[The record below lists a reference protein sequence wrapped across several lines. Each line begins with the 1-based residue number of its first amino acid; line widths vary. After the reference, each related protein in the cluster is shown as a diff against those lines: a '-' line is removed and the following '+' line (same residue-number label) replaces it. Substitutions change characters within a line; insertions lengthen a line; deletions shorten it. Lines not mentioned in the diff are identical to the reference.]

1 LRRAGILGTLV
12 LAAGLVAASWP
23 PPVAHGTAAADR
35 PRRPNIVFI
44 LTDDLDTEYPDGSWI
59 NHYPR
64 LRRLLADRGT
74 TFSNFFVSLSL
85 CCPSRSSILRGQY
98 AHNTQIFTN
107 AGAGGGF
114 QKAHDLGL
122 EDSTIATWLQN
133 AGYRTI
139 LLGKYLN
146 GYPGRMGAEYV
157 PPGWDEWYSGERNQY
172 LQFDYDLN
180 ENGEIV
186 SYGSEPEDYLQDV
199 IRDKA
204 TDFIRRTAAADHPK
218 PFFMWMPTYSP
229 HQPATFAPRHAD
241 RFPDV
246 EAPRPPTFNEE
257 DVSGHPRWVQ
267 NRPLL
272 TEQQIEQIDALYRK
286 RLQSMLGVVDTVEEL
301 IRALRETGQLDNTY
315 IFFSSD
321 NGFHLGQHR
330 LPAGKNTEFE
340 EDLRV
345 PMIVRGP
352 GVPAGRVLEHLT
364 LNIDFAPTFAEL
376 ARVEAPDFIDGQSLV
391 PLLGPNPP
399 PLERWRQALLLEHG
413 FLQTGDIG
421 RTPADVSNLVEPP
434 DPFDLELTQPQMPQ
448 PFRGIHTNNLV
459 YVEYQNAAGERELYD
474 LDADPYEQTS
484 IAETADPDLVA
495 QLAAWLETLENC
507 AGAGCREAESAPPCE
522 RAQGC
527 SGEIRRSARRP

>member
-1 LRRAGILGTLV
+1 MGRARMLVTLLLAV
-12 LAAGLVAASWP
+12 GLLAATP
-23 PPVAHGTAAADR
+23 PPPAAHGTALAKG
-35 PRRPNIVFI
+35 PKRPNIVFV

-59 NHYPR
+59 DHYPR
-64 LRRLLADRGT
+64 LRQLLADQGT

-107 AGAGGGF
+107 GGAGGGF

-122 EDSTIATWLQN
+122 EESTIATWLHDI
-133 AGYRTI
+133 GYRTI

-146 GYPGRMGAEYV
+146 GYPGNLGAEYV

-186 SYGSEPEDYLQDV
+186 SYGTDPEDYLQDV
-199 IRDKA
+199 IRGKA
-204 TDFIRRTAAADHPK
+204 TDFIRRTAAAAEPK

-241 RFPDV
+241 AFPDV
-246 EAPRPPTFNEE
+246 QAPRPPTFNEE

-272 TEQQIEQIDALYRK
+272 TEAQIEQIDRLYRK
-286 RLQSMLGVVDTVEEL
+286 RLQSMLGVVDTVEDL
-301 IRALRETGQLDNTY
+301 LRTLQETQQLDNTY

-376 ARVEAPDFIDGQSLV
+376 AGLKAPDFVDGRSLV
-391 PLLGPNPP
+391 PLLRPHPP

-421 RTPADVSNLVEPP
+421 RTSADASSTLEPP
-434 DPFDLELTQPQMPQ
+434 DPFDLALTQPQMPQ
-448 PFRGIHTNNLV
+448 PFEGIHTSNLV

-474 LDADPYEQTS
+474 LDADPYERAS
-484 IAETADPDLVA
+484 IAETADPDLVG
-495 QLAAWLETLENC
+495 QLSAWLEMLRSC
-507 AGAGCREAESAPPCE
+507 AGGGCREAEKSPPCE
-522 RAQGC
+522 QSQAC
-527 SGEIRRSARRP
+527 STVFRRSARRQ